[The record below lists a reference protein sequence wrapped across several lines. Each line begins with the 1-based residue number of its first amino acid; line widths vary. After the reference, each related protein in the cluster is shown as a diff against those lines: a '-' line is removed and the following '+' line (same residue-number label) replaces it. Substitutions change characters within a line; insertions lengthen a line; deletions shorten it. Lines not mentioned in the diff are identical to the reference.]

1 MPGVGGLSSVSTAHY
16 DDGEDD
22 YGDDDPFDEDID
34 GFETPGAP
42 TDPPEA
48 VTPSVAV
55 AKKWKDLLK
64 IPKVVSSTKASRF
77 GPLIKQHLRKWA
89 DVECATDFATLRGED
104 CLHGAFEAT
113 RKKSPDLLKLAAFS
127 AGASGAAAHAS
138 LTAAT
143 ALEEVFSEM
152 KEAFAPNKTWSDWLV
167 GKTEQ
172 LKASVIS
179 PLQDSASCCAAAY
192 GYASWQVRQ
201 SVIKEADKSIQ
212 SVLRS
217 KPPADG
223 FYFGDPADAI
233 HSQMSYA
240 FMSSA
245 VNAKPSATRARP
257 AFHSRSYAP
266 KKKLPPPP
274 TSSSTAK
281 TSGNASGR
289 SFRGGK
295 SGRK

>member
-1 MPGVGGLSSVSTAHY
+1 MPGVGGLSSGSAADY
-16 DDGEDD
+16 DDGIDD
-22 YGDDDPFDEDID
+22 GDDDPDDEDID
-34 GFETPGAP
+34 GFETPGVS
-42 TDPPEA
+42 TDPPAA
-48 VTPSVAV
+48 VTPSAAV

-77 GPLIKQHLRKWA
+77 GPPIKKHLRKWA
-89 DVECATDFATLRGED
+89 DVECATDFAALRGED

-113 RKKSPDLLKLAAFS
+113 RKKSPDLLKLAAFT

-143 ALEEVFSEM
+143 ALEDVFSDL
-152 KEAFAPNKTWSDWLV
+152 KQAFGHDQTWSDWLA
-167 GKTEQ
+167 GKTEK
-172 LKASVIS
+172 LKSTVLS

-201 SVIKEADKSIQ
+201 SVTKEADKSIQ
-212 SVLRS
+212 SILRS

-233 HSQMSYA
+233 HAQMSYA

-257 AFHSRSYAP
+257 AFPSRSYAP
-266 KKKLPPPP
+266 KKRLPPPP
-274 TSSSTAK
+274 TSSGSTK

-295 SGRK
+295 GGRK